1 MPYNITYKKIE
12 ICVHGVKNSLIN
24 SSTVLLLSS
33 KHMQVMIILKVEGVF
48 LGKIQFLHFLEKE
61 LHDFMIKVRK
71 KDLFS
76 LTARYMYW
84 YDLCTY
90 IFYKRELV
98 KLNTDVIP
106 IVILKLHFKRDQCL
120 GIMDNHIWNPIK
132 KLSGICKHYIWIYKH
147 KVTR

>member
-1 MPYNITYKKIE
+1 MPDCHIIHIKYKKIE

-33 KHMQVMIILKVEGVF
+33 KHMQIMIVEEVF

-71 KDLFS
+71 KIFFT
-76 LTARYMYW
+76 TARYMYW

-98 KLNTDVIP
+98 KLLKYRCNTHSYTQTP
-106 IVILKLHFKRDQCL
+106 FQKRSMF
-120 GIMDNHIWNPIK
+120 GNN
-132 KLSGICKHYIWIYKH
+132 G
-147 KVTR
+147 

>member
-1 MPYNITYKKIE
+1 
-12 ICVHGVKNSLIN
+12 
-24 SSTVLLLSS
+24 
-33 KHMQVMIILKVEGVF
+33 MQIMIILKVEGVF

-76 LTARYMYW
+76 LQLDT
-84 YDLCTY
+84 CTGMTCVH
-90 IFYKRELV
+90 ISSIMV

-120 GIMDNHIWNPIK
+120 GIMDNHI
-132 KLSGICKHYIWIYKH
+132 
-147 KVTR
+147 

>member
-1 MPYNITYKKIE
+1 
-12 ICVHGVKNSLIN
+12 
-24 SSTVLLLSS
+24 
-33 KHMQVMIILKVEGVF
+33 MQVMIILKVEGVF

-120 GIMDNHIWNPIK
+120 GIMDNHI
-132 KLSGICKHYIWIYKH
+132 
-147 KVTR
+147 

>member
-1 MPYNITYKKIE
+1 
-12 ICVHGVKNSLIN
+12 
-24 SSTVLLLSS
+24 
-33 KHMQVMIILKVEGVF
+33 MQIMIILKVEGVF

-76 LTARYMYW
+76 LQLDT
-84 YDLCTY
+84 CTGMTCVHI

-120 GIMDNHIWNPIK
+120 GIMDNHI
-132 KLSGICKHYIWIYKH
+132 
-147 KVTR
+147 

>member
-1 MPYNITYKKIE
+1 MHNITYKKIE

-33 KHMQVMIILKVEGVF
+33 KHMQIMIILKVEGVF

-76 LTARYMYW
+76 LQLDT
-84 YDLCTY
+84 CTGMTCVH
-90 IFYKRELV
+90 ISSIKENW
-98 KLNTDVIP
+98 LN
-106 IVILKLHFKRDQCL
+106 
-120 GIMDNHIWNPIK
+120 
-132 KLSGICKHYIWIYKH
+132 
-147 KVTR
+147 

>member
-1 MPYNITYKKIE
+1 MPDCHIIHIKYKKIE

-33 KHMQVMIILKVEGVF
+33 KHMQIMIILKVEGVF

-71 KDLFS
+71 KIFFT
-76 LTARYMYW
+76 TARYMYW

-98 KLNTDVIP
+98 KLLKYRCNTHSYTQTP
-106 IVILKLHFKRDQCL
+106 FQKRSMF
-120 GIMDNHIWNPIK
+120 GNN
-132 KLSGICKHYIWIYKH
+132 G
-147 KVTR
+147 

>member
-1 MPYNITYKKIE
+1 MPDCHIIHIKYKKIE

-33 KHMQVMIILKVEGVF
+33 KHMQIMIVEEVF

-76 LTARYMYW
+76 LQLDT
-84 YDLCTY
+84 CTGMTCVH
-90 IFYKRELV
+90 ISSIKENW
-98 KLNTDVIP
+98 LN
-106 IVILKLHFKRDQCL
+106 
-120 GIMDNHIWNPIK
+120 
-132 KLSGICKHYIWIYKH
+132 Y
-147 KVTR
+147 

>member
-1 MPYNITYKKIE
+1 MSYTGNTYKKIE

-33 KHMQVMIILKVEGVF
+33 KHMQIMIILKVEGVF
-48 LGKIQFLHFLEKE
+48 LGKIFTFFRKRIAWFYDQSQKE
-61 LHDFMIKVRK
+61 GSF
-71 KDLFS
+71 FT
-76 LTARYMYW
+76 TARYMYW
-84 YDLCTY
+84 YDLCTF